1 MGNLVKDIEV
11 FDELLKAGVETKKYV
26 GYKSWGQ
33 VLNTLAKESGKRIVQ
48 LPNGQVVE
56 LLSGVGEASAEA
68 TTGLSTY
75 GMAAVNVA
83 ETDILAGD
91 AVITASGEV
100 ITLGETTT
108 GLVVSGTSDVAA
120 AGSLGT
126 TTACES
132 GFLLTPKA
140 VVVAG
145 VAAVCGF
152 AIGDAIAG
160 KIASELDGE
169 EFDWGSDTVLGRL
182 VNKTHDQILMRVE
195 LGGKTSFDADLIDRI
210 YNALVKKGF
219 FFEGDYPFNPET
231 IESGKTY
238 HFENLVSVKELA
250 KEQVKLIKK
259 AVDIDGFLKEQ
270 KEGDIPG
277 IELTDGYNDALFNKL
292 DELVNGFDETGLNG
306 IGSVTFNIRL
316 LVKYSNSDYAIPTV
330 YVSTNLRR
338 TDRTVGR
345 YEEEENTSS
354 FKDHPIKKIYFDGE
368 QTIKRN
374 ISCISTNEY
383 EYSAYG
389 YITGYHDGLY
399 TNNFYV
405 YKGGIHT
412 ETTNNDYITGSYYD
426 LYDAKPGQSDFYRY
440 LYASESWN
448 IGRFQKEHY
457 KKRKLPNAKTPD
469 VTKSL
474 AENYP
479 KWYNDTKEQSTPTEK
494 NKNKKKK
501 YRKIGWVLNNKTD
514 PENKNLNDQ
523 DKAQSGDND
532 NDNLRDKWPTQ
543 EDIIINII
551 QPPTDPSDPEP
562 EPEGENPEPFVPANP
577 VSESGFVSL
586 YTPSLS
592 ELKSF
597 SSWLWSTDFSN
608 SIKKLFQDP
617 MNAIIGLHMLYTE
630 PEIGERKNIIVGYVD
645 SNVNTRTVANQYKKI
660 DCGTIAVRE
669 YYGDSRDYDFTNIS
683 IYLPF
688 LGIQQ
693 LNAKDLMGGSI
704 NVTATV
710 DVLTGTILYNL
721 NVTKNGVKQTL
732 YTFSGNCA
740 VQLPISSGSYAS
752 ILANTIGLVAGGV
765 ATFATGGGAAPLL
778 IGAAAQ
784 AATGTHAKVSASN
797 TIGSN
802 AGAMGIKKPYLIL
815 NRQNSYNASY
825 YNDIQGYPSN
835 VNVKLANCSGF
846 TKIKECHLDGIP
858 ATDEEIEE
866 IYTLLKQ
873 GVIL

>member
-33 VLNTLAKESGKRIVQ
+33 VLNTLAEETGKRIVQ

-75 GMAAVNVA
+75 GMASLNVA

-91 AVITASGEV
+91 AVISATGEV

-120 AGSLGT
+120 AGALGT

-169 EFDWGSDTVLGRL
+169 EFDWGSDTVIGRL

-195 LGGKTSFDADLIDRI
+195 LGGKTSFDADLIDRV
-210 YNALVKKGF
+210 YNALVQKGF

-231 IESGKTY
+231 IETGKTY

-259 AVDIDGFLKEQ
+259 AVDVDSFLKQQ
-270 KEGDIPG
+270 KEGDFPG
-277 IELTDGYNDALFNKL
+277 LVRTEGFNEILFNKL

-306 IGSVTFNIRL
+306 VGSVCFNIRL
-316 LVKYSNSDYAIPTV
+316 GIATTSSSVMFPTV
-330 YVSTNLRR
+330 YIAANLRR

-345 YEEEENTSS
+345 YEEENNSE
-354 FKDHPIKKIYFDGE
+354 FPDHPTKRIYFDGE
-368 QTIKRN
+368 QTIKRHNRN
-374 ISCISTNEY
+374 ISSSGTEY
-383 EYSAYG
+383 FSYG
-389 YITGYHDGLY
+389 FITGYSNNLD
-399 TNNFYV
+399 TNIYI
-405 YKGGIHT
+405 YDEGIKT
-412 ETTNNDYITGSYYD
+412 ETSTNDYITGSYYNITAPFD
-426 LYDAKPGQSDFYRY
+426 IHEDGLWRY

-448 IGRFQKEHY
+448 IGRFQKEQY

-494 NKNKKKK
+494 DKNKKKK
-501 YRKIGWVLNNKTD
+501 YRKIGWVLNNKKD
-514 PENKNLNDQ
+514 PENEKLNDQ

-532 NDNLRDKWPTQ
+532 NDNLQDKWPTQ

-551 QPPTDPSDPEP
+551 QPPTDPSDPDP

-597 SSWLWSTDFSN
+597 SSWLWSTDFTT

-630 PEIGERKNIIVGYVD
+630 PVIGDRKNIIVGYVD

-778 IGAAAQ
+778 IASAAQ

>member
-1 MGNLVKDIEV
+1 MGNLIKDIEV

-33 VLNTLAKESGKRIVQ
+33 VLNTLAEETGKRLVQ
-48 LPNGQVVE
+48 LPNGQVCE
-56 LLSGVGEASAEA
+56 ILSGVGTSSAGA

-100 ITLGETTT
+100 ITLSETTT

-120 AGSLGT
+120 AGALGT

-132 GFLLTPKA
+132 GFMLTPKT
-140 VVVAG
+140 VLIAG
-145 VAAVCGF
+145 VAAICGF

-160 KIASELDGE
+160 KIAAELNGE
-169 EFDWGSDTVLGRL
+169 NFDWGSDTIVGNL
-182 VNKTHDQILMRVE
+182 VNKAQDQILMRVE
-195 LGGKTSFDADLIDRI
+195 RGGKTSFDADLIDRV
-210 YNALVKKGF
+210 YNALVQKGF
-219 FFEGDYPFNPET
+219 FFEGDYPFNPEVL
-231 IESGKTY
+231 ESGKTY
-238 HFENLVSVKELA
+238 HFTNFVSVKELA
-250 KEQVKLIKK
+250 REQVKLIKK

-270 KEGDIPG
+270 KKGDIPG
-277 IELTDGYNDALFNKL
+277 LVYTEGFNEAVFNKL
-292 DELVNGFDETGLNG
+292 DELVNNFDETGLNG
-306 IGSVTFNIRL
+306 IGSVNFNIRL
-316 LVKYSNSDYAIPTV
+316 AVTDSSSDYAIPTV
-330 YVSTNLRR
+330 YVAAYLRR

-345 YEEEENTSS
+345 YEEENNSS
-354 FKDHPIKKIYFDGE
+354 NPQHPIKRIYFDGN

-374 ISCISTNEY
+374 TSYISGNKNGYTN
-383 EYSAYG
+383 YG
-389 YITGYHDGLY
+389 YLAGYHYGLDM
-399 TNNFYV
+399 NNIWV
-405 YKGGIHT
+405 YKGKLSTDTATG
-412 ETTNNDYITGSYYD
+412 DYITGSYYNLDDARPGTAD
-426 LYDAKPGQSDFYRY
+426 LWRY

-448 IGRFQKEHY
+448 IGRFQKETY

-469 VTKSL
+469 VKKPLS
-474 AENYP
+474 ENYP
-479 KWYNDTKEQSTPTEK
+479 EWHKNTKEQSTPTEK

-501 YRKIGWVLNNKTD
+501 YRHIGVLINTNLD

-523 DKAQSGDND
+523 DKAQKGEND
-532 NDNLRDKWPTQ
+532 DGNLQDKWPSIQ
-543 EDIIINII
+543 DIIDNIVV
-551 QPPTDPSDPEP
+551 PPTDPSDPKP
-562 EPEGENPEPFVPANP
+562 KPEGENPKPFVPANP

-586 YTPSLS
+586 YSPSLS
-592 ELKSF
+592 ELKAF

-617 MNAIIGLHMLYTE
+617 MNAIIGLHMIYTE
-630 PEIGERKNIIVGYVD
+630 PVIGERKNIIVGYVD

-660 DCGTIAVRE
+660 DCGSIEVRE
-669 YYGDSRDYDFTNIS
+669 YYGDSRDYDFTKIS

-693 LNAKDLMGGSI
+693 LNAKDLIGGSI

-721 NVTKNGVKQTL
+721 NITKNGVTQTL

-765 ATFATGGGAAPLL
+765 ATFATGGAAAPVL

-784 AATGTHAKVSASN
+784 AVTGTRANVAASN

-815 NRQNSYNASY
+815 NRQNSYNAAA
-825 YNDIQGYPSN
+825 YNNIQGYPSN
-835 VNVKLANCSGF
+835 INVKLSNCSGF
-846 TKIKECHLDGIP
+846 TRVKECHLDGIP

>member
-1 MGNLVKDIEV
+1 MGNLIKDIEV

-33 VLNTLAKESGKRIVQ
+33 VLNTLAEETGKRLVQ
-48 LPNGQVVE
+48 LSNGQVVE
-56 LLSGVGEASAEA
+56 LLSGVGETSAGA

-169 EFDWGSDTVLGRL
+169 DFDWGSDTVLGRL

-195 LGGKTSFDADLIDRI
+195 LGGKTSFDADLIDRV
-210 YNALVKKGF
+210 YNALVQKGF

-238 HFENLVSVKELA
+238 HFKNLVSVKQLA
-250 KEQVKLIKK
+250 QEQVKLIKK

-270 KEGDIPG
+270 KAGDYPG
-277 IELTDGYNDALFNKL
+277 ICITEGYNEILFNKL

-316 LVKYSNSDYAIPTV
+316 GIEESSSDFDIPTV
-330 YVSTNLRR
+330 YISAYLRR

-345 YEEEENTSS
+345 YEEINNS
-354 FKDHPIKKIYFDGE
+354 DYPQHPIKRIYFDGE
-368 QTIKRN
+368 QTIKWSLSY
-374 ISCISTNEY
+374 ISGDENGY
-383 EYSAYG
+383 AYYG
-389 YITGYHDGLY
+389 YITGYNNGIDSNNIYAYKDIY
-399 TNNFYV
+399 TST
-405 YKGGIHT
+405 K
-412 ETTNNDYITGSYYD
+412 TNGYITGSHLD
-426 LYDAKPGQSDFYRY
+426 IDIPSLGTPTLWRY
-440 LYASESWN
+440 IYASESWN
-448 IGRFQKEHY
+448 IGRFQKEQY

-469 VTKSL
+469 VKKPLS
-474 AENYP
+474 ENYP
-479 KWYNDTKEQSTPTEK
+479 EWHKNTKEQSTPTEK

-501 YRKIGWVLNNKTD
+501 YRYIGGIINPNLD

-523 DKAQSGDND
+523 DKAQKGENDDN
-532 NDNLRDKWPTQ
+532 NLQDKWPSIQ
-543 EDIIINII
+543 DIIDNII
-551 QPPTDPSDPEP
+551 NPPTDPSDPKP
-562 EPEGENPEPFVPANP
+562 KPEGENPKPFVPANP

-592 ELKSF
+592 ELKAF

-617 MNAIIGLHMLYTE
+617 MDAIIGLHMIYTE
-630 PEIGERKNIIVGYVD
+630 PVIGERKNIVVGYVD

-660 DCGTIAVRE
+660 DCGSIAVRE
-669 YYGDSRDYDFTNIS
+669 YYGDSRDYDFTKIS

-693 LNAKDLMGGSI
+693 LNAKDLIGGSI

-721 NVTKNGVKQTL
+721 NITKNGVTQTL

-765 ATFATGGGAAPLL
+765 ATFATGGAAAPVL

-784 AATGTHAKVSASN
+784 AVTGTRANVAASN

-815 NRQNSYNASY
+815 NRQNSYNATA
-825 YNDIQGYPSN
+825 YNNIQGYPSN
-835 VNVKLANCSGF
+835 INIKLSNCSGF
-846 TKIKECHLDGIP
+846 TRVKECHLDGIP

>member
-1 MGNLVKDIEV
+1 MGTLIKDIEV

-33 VLNTLAKESGKRIVQ
+33 VLNTLAEETGKRLVQ
-48 LPNGQVVE
+48 LPNGQVCE
-56 LLSGVGEASAEA
+56 ILSGVGEASTGA

-75 GMAAVNVA
+75 GMAAVNVT
-83 ETDILAGD
+83 ETEILAGD
-91 AVITASGEV
+91 AVITTSGEV
-100 ITLGETTT
+100 ITLGKTTT

-120 AGSLGT
+120 AGALGT

-132 GFLLTPKA
+132 GFMLTPKTA
-140 VVVAG
+140 VIVG
-145 VAAVCGF
+145 VAAICGF

-160 KIASELDGE
+160 KIAAELNGE
-169 EFDWGSDTVLGRL
+169 NFDWGSDTIVGNL
-182 VNKTHDQILMRVE
+182 VNKAQDQILMRVE
-195 LGGKTSFDADLIDRI
+195 RGGKTSFDADLIDRV

-238 HFENLVSVKELA
+238 HFENLVSVKQLA
-250 KEQVKLIKK
+250 QEQVKLIKK
-259 AVDIDGFLKEQ
+259 AVDVDSFLAQQKKGDYPGLTRTDGF
-270 KEGDIPG
+270 
-277 IELTDGYNDALFNKL
+277 NDAIFNIL
-292 DELVNGFDETGLNG
+292 NDLVNGIDETGLNG
-306 IGSVTFNIRL
+306 VGSVTFNIRL
-316 LVKYSNSDYAIPTV
+316 GISTTSSGTMFPSV
-330 YVSTNLRR
+330 YIASHIRR

-345 YEEEENTSS
+345 YEEENNS
-354 FKDHPIKKIYFDGE
+354 DYPQHPIKRIYFDGT

-374 ISCISTNEY
+374 LRSISS
-383 EYSAYG
+383 SATDYYNFG
-389 YITGYHDGLY
+389 YITGYSDELEISTY
-399 TNNFYV
+399 IYD
-405 YKGGIHT
+405 GGIIT
-412 ETTNNDYITGSYYD
+412 ETEKDNYIIGSYYNISPPFD
-426 LYDAKPGQSDFYRY
+426 INEDGLWRY

-448 IGRFQKEHY
+448 IGKIQKEQY

-469 VTKSL
+469 VTKPLS
-474 AENYP
+474 ENYP
-479 KWYNDTKEQSTPTEK
+479 EWHKNTKEQSTPTEK

-501 YRKIGWVLNNKTD
+501 YRYVGGIINPNVD

-523 DKAQSGDND
+523 NKAQKGEND
-532 NDNLRDKWPTQ
+532 NNNLQDKWPSIQ
-543 EDIIINII
+543 DIIDNII
-551 QPPTDPSDPEP
+551 NPPTDPSDPKP
-562 EPEGENPEPFVPANP
+562 KPEGENPKPFVPANP

-586 YTPSLS
+586 YSPSLS
-592 ELKSF
+592 ELKAF

-617 MNAIIGLHMLYTE
+617 MNAIIGLHMIYTE
-630 PEIGERKNIIVGYVD
+630 PEIGARKNIVVGYVD

-660 DCGTIAVRE
+660 DCGSIAVRE
-669 YYGDSRDYDFTNIS
+669 YYGDSRDYDFTKIS

-693 LNAKDLMGGSI
+693 LNAKDLIGGSI

-721 NVTKNGVKQTL
+721 NITKNGVTQTL

-765 ATFATGGGAAPLL
+765 ATFATGGAAAPVL

-784 AATGTHAKVSASN
+784 AVTGTRANVAASN

-815 NRQNSYNASY
+815 NRQNSYNATA
-825 YNDIQGYPSN
+825 YNNIQGYPSN
-835 VNVKLANCSGF
+835 INVKLSNCSGF
-846 TKIKECHLDGIP
+846 TRVKECHLDGIP

-866 IYTLLKQ
+866 ICTLLKQ

>member
-1 MGNLVKDIEV
+1 MGNLIKDIEV

-33 VLNTLAKESGKRIVQ
+33 VLNTLAEETGKRLVQ
-48 LPNGQVVE
+48 LPNGQVCE
-56 LLSGVGEASAEA
+56 ILSGVGTSSAGA

-100 ITLGETTT
+100 VTLGETTT

-120 AGSLGT
+120 AGALGT

-132 GFLLTPKA
+132 GFMLTPKT
-140 VVVAG
+140 VLIAG
-145 VAAVCGF
+145 VAAICGF

-160 KIASELDGE
+160 KIAAELNGE
-169 EFDWGSDTVLGRL
+169 DFDWGSDTIVGNL
-182 VNKTHDQILMRVE
+182 VSKAQDQILMRVE
-195 LGGKTSFDADLIDRI
+195 LGGKTSFDADLIDRV
-210 YNALVKKGF
+210 YNALVQKGF

-238 HFENLVSVKELA
+238 HFKNLVSVKQLA
-250 KEQVKLIKK
+250 QEQVKLIKK

-270 KEGDIPG
+270 KAGDYPG
-277 IELTDGYNDALFNKL
+277 ICITEGYNEILFNKL

-316 LVKYSNSDYAIPTV
+316 GIEESSSDFDIPTV
-330 YVSTNLRR
+330 YISAYLRR

-345 YEEEENTSS
+345 YEEINNS
-354 FKDHPIKKIYFDGE
+354 DYPQHPIKRIYFDGE
-368 QTIKRN
+368 QTIKWSLSY
-374 ISCISTNEY
+374 ISGDENGY
-383 EYSAYG
+383 AYYG
-389 YITGYHDGLY
+389 YITGYNNGIDSNNIYAYKDIY
-399 TNNFYV
+399 TST
-405 YKGGIHT
+405 K
-412 ETTNNDYITGSYYD
+412 TNGYITGSHLD
-426 LYDAKPGQSDFYRY
+426 IDIPSLGTPTLWRY
-440 LYASESWN
+440 IYASESWN
-448 IGRFQKEHY
+448 IGRFQKEQY

-469 VTKSL
+469 VKKPLS
-474 AENYP
+474 ENYP
-479 KWYNDTKEQSTPTEK
+479 EWHKNTKEQSTPTEK

-501 YRKIGWVLNNKTD
+501 YRYIGGIINPNLD

-523 DKAQSGDND
+523 DKAQKGENDDN
-532 NDNLRDKWPTQ
+532 NLQDKWPSIQ
-543 EDIIINII
+543 DIIDNII
-551 QPPTDPSDPEP
+551 NPPTDPSDPKP
-562 EPEGENPEPFVPANP
+562 KPEGENPKPFVPANP

-592 ELKSF
+592 ELKAF

-617 MNAIIGLHMLYTE
+617 MDAIIGLHMIYTE
-630 PEIGERKNIIVGYVD
+630 PVIGERKNIVVGYVD

-660 DCGTIAVRE
+660 DCGSIAVRE
-669 YYGDSRDYDFTNIS
+669 YYGDSRDYDFTKIS

-693 LNAKDLMGGSI
+693 LNAKDLIGGSI

-721 NVTKNGVKQTL
+721 NITKNGVTQTL

-765 ATFATGGGAAPLL
+765 ATFATGGAAAPVL

-784 AATGTHAKVSASN
+784 AVTGTRANVAASN

-815 NRQNSYNASY
+815 NRQNSYNATA
-825 YNDIQGYPSN
+825 YNNIQGYPSN
-835 VNVKLANCSGF
+835 INIKLSNCSGF
-846 TKIKECHLDGIP
+846 TRVKECHLDGIP

>member
-33 VLNTLAKESGKRIVQ
+33 VLNTLAKESGKRLVQ

-169 EFDWGSDTVLGRL
+169 DFDWGSDTVLGRL

-195 LGGKTSFDADLIDRI
+195 LGGKTSFDADLIDRV
-210 YNALVKKGF
+210 YNALVQKGF
-219 FFEGDYPFNPET
+219 FFEGDYPFTPEAL
-231 IESGKTY
+231 ESGKTY
-238 HFENLVSVKELA
+238 HFTNLVSVKELA

-259 AVDIDGFLKEQ
+259 AVDIDSFLRQQ
-270 KEGDIPG
+270 KAGDYPD
-277 IELTDGYNDALFNKL
+277 LARTDGFNDVLFNKL
-292 DELVNGFDETGLNG
+292 DELVNNFDETGLNG
-306 IGSVTFNIRL
+306 VGSVCFNIRL
-316 LVKYSNSDYAIPTV
+316 GIGTTFGTHARV
-330 YVSTNLRR
+330 YLSCHLRR

-345 YEEEENTSS
+345 YIEETDTNYP
-354 FKDHPIKKIYFDGE
+354 DHPNKFMFFDGE
-368 QTIKRN
+368 QTLKRN
-374 ISCISTNEY
+374 KRWIAGGRNENTY
-383 EYSAYG
+383 AYM
-389 YITGYHDGLY
+389 TGYSDE
-399 TNNFYV
+399 V
-405 YKGGIHT
+405 YASNVVINDTGILT
-412 ETTNNDYITGSYYD
+412 ETQKNNYI
-426 LYDAKPGQSDFYRY
+426 PGMYQNISNQEDDKGLWRY

-448 IGRFQKEHY
+448 IGRFQKEQY

-514 PENKNLNDQ
+514 PENKKLNDQ

-532 NDNLRDKWPTQ
+532 DDNLRDKWPTQ

-551 QPPTDPSDPEP
+551 QPPTDPSDPDP

-592 ELKSF
+592 ELKAF

-752 ILANTIGLVAGGV
+752 ILANTIGLVAGGI

-858 ATDEEIEE
+858 ATEEEIEE

>member
-1 MGNLVKDIEV
+1 MGTLIKDIEV

-33 VLNTLAKESGKRIVQ
+33 VLNTLAKETGKRLVQ
-48 LPNGQVVE
+48 LPNGQVCE
-56 LLSGVGEASAEA
+56 ILSGVGEASTGA

-83 ETDILAGD
+83 ETEILAGD
-91 AVITASGEV
+91 AVITSSGEV

-108 GLVVSGTSDVAA
+108 GLVVSGTSDVAT
-120 AGSLGT
+120 AGALGT

-132 GFLLTPKA
+132 GFMLTPKTA
-140 VVVAG
+140 LIAG
-145 VAAVCGF
+145 VAGICGF

-160 KIASELDGE
+160 KIAAELNGE
-169 EFDWGSDTVLGRL
+169 DFDWGSDTIVGNL
-182 VNKTHDQILMRVE
+182 VNKAQDQILMRIE
-195 LGGKTSFDADLIDRI
+195 PGGKTSFDADLIDRI
-210 YNALVKKGF
+210 YNELVKKDF
-219 FFEGDYPFNPET
+219 FHEGKEYNFNPET
-231 IESGKTY
+231 LENEKTY
-238 HFENLVSVKELA
+238 TFNNLVSVKSLA
-250 KEQVKLIKK
+250 KQQVNLIKGT
-259 AVDIDGFLKEQ
+259 VNIDALVGK
-270 KEGDIPG
+270 
-277 IELTDGYNDALFNKL
+277 TGYNDKLFSLL
-292 DELVNGFDETGLNG
+292 DTFISSLKDPEILS
-306 IGSVTFNIRL
+306 IGSVCFNIVL
-316 LVKYSNSDYAIPTV
+316 DVVQSEEITFGNV
-330 YVSTNLRR
+330 YVSAFFR
-338 TDRTVGR
+338 TFDYDSSVNKGK
-345 YEEEENTSS
+345 YQELEN
-354 FKDHPIKKIYFDGE
+354 KDHPEHPYKRINFGNHYYNMK
-368 QTIKRN
+368 QT
-374 ISCISTNEY
+374 
-383 EYSAYG
+383 
-389 YITGYHDGLY
+389 YITSRNMASMGSFNDYGD
-399 TNNFYV
+399 NFYV
-405 YKGGIHT
+405 YTNTEKVNNLYGNYYNIDISPSIHS
-412 ETTNNDYITGSYYD
+412 IFF
-426 LYDAKPGQSDFYRY
+426 KQ
-440 LYASESWN
+440 LYASESFN
-448 IGRFQKEHY
+448 IGTFTEKENPY

-469 VTKSL
+469 TTKSL

-479 KWYNDTKEQSTPTEK
+479 EWYNNTKEQSTPTEK

-501 YRKIGWVLNNKTD
+501 YRYIGGIINPNLD

-523 DKAQSGDND
+523 DKAQKGEND
-532 NDNLRDKWPTQ
+532 DKNLQDKWPSIK
-543 EDIIINII
+543 EIIDNIIN
-551 QPPTDPSDPEP
+551 PPTDPSDPKP
-562 EPEGENPEPFVPANP
+562 KPEGENPKPFVPANP
-577 VSESGFVSL
+577 VSASGFVSL

-592 ELKSF
+592 ELKAF

-617 MNAIIGLHMLYTE
+617 MDAIIGLHMIYTE
-630 PEIGERKNIIVGYVD
+630 PEIGERKNIVVGYVD

-660 DCGTIAVRE
+660 DCGNIAVRE
-669 YYGDSRDYDFTNIS
+669 YYGDSRDYDFTKIS

-693 LNAKDLMGGSI
+693 LNAKDLIGGSI

-721 NVTKNGVKQTL
+721 NITKNGVTQTL

-765 ATFATGGGAAPLL
+765 ATFATGGAAAPVL

-784 AATGTHAKVSASN
+784 AVTGTRANVTASN

-815 NRQNSYNASY
+815 NRQNSYNAAA
-825 YNDIQGYPSN
+825 YNNIQGYPSN
-835 VNVKLANCSGF
+835 INVKLSNCSGF
-846 TKIKECHLDGIP
+846 TRVKECHLDGIP

>member
-33 VLNTLAKESGKRIVQ
+33 VLNTLAKESGKRLVQ

-120 AGSLGT
+120 AGALGT

-210 YNALVKKGF
+210 YNALVQKGF
-219 FFEGDYPFNPET
+219 FFEGDYPFTPDAL
-231 IESGKTY
+231 ESGKTY
-238 HFENLVSVKELA
+238 HFTNLVSVKELA

-259 AVDIDGFLKEQ
+259 AVDVDSFLRQQKAGDYPDLARTDGFNEV
-270 KEGDIPG
+270 
-277 IELTDGYNDALFNKL
+277 LFNKL

-306 IGSVTFNIRL
+306 VGSVCFNIRL
-316 LVKYSNSDYAIPTV
+316 GIGTTFGTYATV
-330 YVSTNLRR
+330 YLSCHLRR

-345 YEEEENTSS
+345 YSEEPNTNHP
-354 FKDHPIKKIYFDGE
+354 DHPNKFMIFDGE

-374 ISCISTNEY
+374 KRWIAGSENETTY
-383 EYSAYG
+383 AYM
-389 YITGYHDGLY
+389 TGYSDEIY
-399 TNNFYV
+399 ANNV
-405 YKGGIHT
+405 VISDTGILT
-412 ETTNNDYITGSYYD
+412 ETDKNNYIHGMYQNISNQED
-426 LYDAKPGQSDFYRY
+426 DKGLWRY

-448 IGRFQKEHY
+448 IGRFQKEQY

-551 QPPTDPSDPEP
+551 QPPTDPSDPDP

-592 ELKSF
+592 ELKAF

-704 NVTATV
+704 NVIATV

-778 IGAAAQ
+778 IGTAAQ

>member
-33 VLNTLAKESGKRIVQ
+33 VLNTLAKESGKRLVQ

-56 LLSGVGEASAEA
+56 LLSGVGETSAGA

-169 EFDWGSDTVLGRL
+169 NFDWGSDTVLGRL

-195 LGGKTSFDADLIDRI
+195 LGGKTSFDADLIDRV
-210 YNALVKKGF
+210 YNALVQKGF
-219 FFEGDYPFNPET
+219 FFEGDYPFTPDAL
-231 IESGKTY
+231 ESGKTY
-238 HFENLVSVKELA
+238 HFTNLVSVKELA

-259 AVDIDGFLKEQ
+259 AVDIDSFLRQQ
-270 KEGDIPG
+270 KAGDYPD
-277 IELTDGYNDALFNKL
+277 LARTDGFNEVLFNKL

-306 IGSVTFNIRL
+306 VGSVCFNIRL
-316 LVKYSNSDYAIPTV
+316 GITTTFGTYAKV
-330 YVSTNLRR
+330 YLSCHLRR

-345 YEEEENTSS
+345 YSEKANIDNP
-354 FKDHPIKKIYFDGE
+354 DHPKKFMFFDGE
-368 QTIKRN
+368 QTIKSN
-374 ISCISTNEY
+374 IRWIAGGKNETTY
-383 EYSAYG
+383 AYM
-389 YITGYHDGLY
+389 TGYFNELDA
-399 TNNFYV
+399 NNV
-405 YKGGIHT
+405 IINDTGILT
-412 ETTNNDYITGSYYD
+412 ETEKNNYISGMYQD
-426 LYDAKPGQSDFYRY
+426 IPNQLDDKGLWRY

-448 IGRFQKEHY
+448 IGRFQKEQY

-514 PENKNLNDQ
+514 PENKKLNDQ

-551 QPPTDPSDPEP
+551 QPPTDPSDPDP

-704 NVTATV
+704 NVIATV

-778 IGAAAQ
+778 IGTAAQ

>member
-1 MGNLVKDIEV
+1 MGNLIKDIEV

-33 VLNTLAKESGKRIVQ
+33 VLNTLAEETGKRLVQ
-48 LPNGQVVE
+48 LPNGQVCE
-56 LLSGVGEASAEA
+56 ILSGVGETSAGA

-91 AVITASGEV
+91 AVISASGEV

-120 AGSLGT
+120 AGALGT

-132 GFLLTPKA
+132 GFMLTPKTA
-140 VVVAG
+140 VIVG
-145 VAAVCGF
+145 VAAICGF

-160 KIASELDGE
+160 KIAAELNGE
-169 EFDWGSDTVLGRL
+169 NFDWGSDTIVGNL
-182 VNKTHDQILMRVE
+182 VNKAQDQILMRVE
-195 LGGKTSFDADLIDRI
+195 RGGKTSFDADLIDRV
-210 YNALVKKGF
+210 YNALVQKGF

-238 HFENLVSVKELA
+238 HFKNLVSVKQLA
-250 KEQVKLIKK
+250 QEQVKLIKK
-259 AVDIDGFLKEQ
+259 AVDVDSFLAQQ
-270 KEGDIPG
+270 KKGDYPG
-277 IELTDGYNDALFNKL
+277 IAITEGYNDILFNKL
-292 DELVNGFDETGLNG
+292 DELVNRFDETGLNG

-316 LVKYSNSDYAIPTV
+316 GIQEVSSDYDIPTV
-330 YVSTNLRR
+330 YVAAYLRR

-345 YEEEENTSS
+345 YEEINNS
-354 FKDHPIKKIYFDGE
+354 DYPQHPIKRIYFDGE
-368 QTIKRN
+368 QTIKWN
-374 ISCISTNEY
+374 LSYISGDEKGI
-383 EYSAYG
+383 AFYG
-389 YITGYHDGLY
+389 YITGYNYGIDSNNIYPYKEIY
-399 TNNFYV
+399 TSTQTDDF
-405 YKGGIHT
+405 
-412 ETTNNDYITGSYYD
+412 ITGSHYD
-426 LYDAKPGQSDFYRY
+426 IDIPSLGIPTLWRY

-448 IGRFQKEHY
+448 IGRFQKEQY

-469 VTKSL
+469 ITKPLS
-474 AENYP
+474 ENYP
-479 KWYNDTKEQSTPTEK
+479 EWHKNTKEQSTPTEK

-501 YRKIGWVLNNKTD
+501 YRYIGGVINPNLD

-523 DKAQSGDND
+523 DKAQKGEND
-532 NDNLRDKWPTQ
+532 DKNLQDKWPTQ
-543 EDIIINII
+543 KDIIINII
-551 QPPTDPSDPEP
+551 QPPTDPSDPKP
-562 EPEGENPEPFVPANP
+562 KPEGENPKPFVPANP

-586 YTPSLS
+586 YSPSLS

-617 MNAIIGLHMLYTE
+617 MDAIIGLHMIYTE
-630 PEIGERKNIIVGYVD
+630 PVIGERKNIIVGYVD

-660 DCGTIAVRE
+660 DCGSIAVRE
-669 YYGDSRDYDFTNIS
+669 YYGDSRDYDFTKIS

-693 LNAKDLMGGSI
+693 LNAKDLIGGSI

-721 NVTKNGVKQTL
+721 NITKNGVTQTL

-765 ATFATGGGAAPLL
+765 ATFATGGAAAPVL

-784 AATGTHAKVSASN
+784 AVTGTRANVAASN

-815 NRQNSYNASY
+815 NRQNSYNATY
-825 YNDIQGYPSN
+825 YNNIQGYPSN
-835 VNVKLANCSGF
+835 INVKLSNCSGF
-846 TKIKECHLDGIP
+846 TRVKECHLDGIP
-858 ATDEEIEE
+858 ATDEELEE

>member
-33 VLNTLAKESGKRIVQ
+33 VLNTLAEETGKRIVQ

-75 GMAAVNVA
+75 GMAALNVA

-91 AVITASGEV
+91 AVISATGEV

-120 AGSLGT
+120 AGALGT

-145 VAAVCGF
+145 VAAICGF

-169 EFDWGSDTVLGRL
+169 EFDWGSDTVIGRL
-182 VNKTHDQILMRVE
+182 VNKAHDQILMRVE
-195 LGGKTSFDADLIDRI
+195 LGGKTSFDADLIDRV
-210 YNALVKKGF
+210 YNALVQKGF
-219 FFEGDYPFNPET
+219 FFEGDYPFTPDAL
-231 IESGKTY
+231 ESGKTY
-238 HFENLVSVKELA
+238 HFTNLVSVKELA

-259 AVDIDGFLKEQ
+259 AVDVDSFLRQQKAGDYPDLSRTDGFNEV
-270 KEGDIPG
+270 
-277 IELTDGYNDALFNKL
+277 LFNKL

-306 IGSVTFNIRL
+306 VGSVCFNIRL
-316 LVKYSNSDYAIPTV
+316 GITTTFGTYAKV
-330 YVSTNLRR
+330 YLSCHLRR

-345 YEEEENTSS
+345 YSEETNDDYP
-354 FKDHPIKKIYFDGE
+354 DHPNKFIYFDGE

-374 ISCISTNEY
+374 KRWIAGGENETTY
-383 EYSAYG
+383 AYM
-389 YITGYHDGLY
+389 TGYSDEIY
-399 TNNFYV
+399 ANNV
-405 YKGGIHT
+405 VISDTGVLT
-412 ETTNNDYITGSYYD
+412 ETEKNNYI
-426 LYDAKPGQSDFYRY
+426 PGMYQNISNQVDDKGLWRY

-448 IGRFQKEHY
+448 IGRFQKEQY

-494 NKNKKKK
+494 DKNKKKK
-501 YRKIGWVLNNKTD
+501 YRKIGWVLNNKKD
-514 PENKNLNDQ
+514 PENEKLNDQ

-532 NDNLRDKWPTQ
+532 NDNLQDKWPTQ

-551 QPPTDPSDPEP
+551 QPPTDPSDPDP

-586 YTPSLS
+586 YSPSLS

-597 SSWLWSTDFSN
+597 SSWLWSTDFTT

-630 PEIGERKNIIVGYVD
+630 PVIGDRKNIIVGYVD

-778 IGAAAQ
+778 IGSAAQ

>member
-33 VLNTLAKESGKRIVQ
+33 VLNTLAKESGKRLVQ

-56 LLSGVGEASAEA
+56 LLSGVGETSAGA

-152 AIGDAIAG
+152 GIGDAIAG

-195 LGGKTSFDADLIDRI
+195 LGGKTSFDADLIDRV
-210 YNALVKKGF
+210 YNALVQKGF
-219 FFEGDYPFNPET
+219 FFEGDYPFTPEAL
-231 IESGKTY
+231 ESGKTY
-238 HFENLVSVKELA
+238 HFTNLVSVKELA

-259 AVDIDGFLKEQ
+259 AVDVDSFLRQQKAGDYPDLARTDGFNEV
-270 KEGDIPG
+270 
-277 IELTDGYNDALFNKL
+277 LFNKL

-306 IGSVTFNIRL
+306 VGSVCFNIRL
-316 LVKYSNSDYAIPTV
+316 GITTTFGTYGHV
-330 YVSTNLRR
+330 YLSCHLRR

-345 YEEEENTSS
+345 YSEETNTQHP
-354 FKDHPIKKIYFDGE
+354 DHPKKFMFFDGE

-374 ISCISTNEY
+374 KRWISGGENETTY
-383 EYSAYG
+383 A
-389 YITGYHDGLY
+389 YITGYSDEIY
-399 TNNFYV
+399 SSNVVINDT
-405 YKGGIHT
+405 GIVT
-412 ETTNNDYITGSYYD
+412 ETEKNNYI
-426 LYDAKPGQSDFYRY
+426 PGMYQDISNQVEDKGLWRY

-448 IGRFQKEHY
+448 IGRFQKEQY

-469 VTKSL
+469 VKKSL

-551 QPPTDPSDPEP
+551 QPPTDPSDPDP

-592 ELKSF
+592 ELKAF

-704 NVTATV
+704 NVIATV

>member
-1 MGNLVKDIEV
+1 MGNLIKDIEV

-33 VLNTLAKESGKRIVQ
+33 VLNTLAEETGKRLVQ
-48 LPNGQVVE
+48 LPNGQVCE
-56 LLSGVGEASAEA
+56 ILSGVGTSSAGA

-100 ITLGETTT
+100 VTLGETTT

-120 AGSLGT
+120 AGALGT

-132 GFLLTPKA
+132 GFMLTPKT
-140 VVVAG
+140 VVIAG
-145 VAAVCGF
+145 VAAICGF

-160 KIASELDGE
+160 KIAAELNGE
-169 EFDWGSDTVLGRL
+169 NFDWGSDTIVGNL
-182 VNKTHDQILMRVE
+182 VNKAQDQILMRVE

-210 YNALVKKGF
+210 YNKLVQKGF

-238 HFENLVSVKELA
+238 HFENFVSVKELA

-259 AVDIDGFLKEQ
+259 AVDVDGFLKEQ
-270 KEGDIPG
+270 KAGDYPG
-277 IELTDGYNDALFNKL
+277 ISITEGYNDILFNKL

-316 LVKYSNSDYAIPTV
+316 GIMEASSDYDIPTV
-330 YVSTNLRR
+330 YVSAYLRR

-345 YEEEENTSS
+345 YEEIPNS
-354 FKDHPIKKIYFDGE
+354 DYPQHPIKRIYFDGE
-368 QTIKRN
+368 QTIKWSLSY
-374 ISCISTNEY
+374 ISGDENGI
-383 EYSAYG
+383 ALYG
-389 YITGYHDGLY
+389 YITGYHNGIDSNNIY
-399 TNNFYV
+399 NDTNIYSSTKKNS
-405 YKGGIHT
+405 
-412 ETTNNDYITGSYYD
+412 YITGSHYD
-426 LYDAKPGQSDFYRY
+426 IDRPSLDTPTLWRY

-448 IGRFQKEHY
+448 IGSFQKEIY

-469 VTKSL
+469 VKKPLS
-474 AENYP
+474 ENYP
-479 KWYNDTKEQSTPTEK
+479 EWHKNTKEQSTPTEK

-501 YRKIGWVLNNKTD
+501 YRYVGGIINPNLD

-523 DKAQSGDND
+523 DKAQKGEND
-532 NDNLRDKWPTQ
+532 DKNLQDKWPTQ
-543 EDIIINII
+543 KDIIINII
-551 QPPTDPSDPEP
+551 QPPTDPSDPKP
-562 EPEGENPEPFVPANP
+562 KPEGENPKPFVPANP

-586 YTPSLS
+586 YSPSLS
-592 ELKSF
+592 ELRTF

-617 MNAIIGLHMLYTE
+617 MDAIIGLHMIYTE
-630 PEIGERKNIIVGYVD
+630 PIIGERKNIVVGYVD

-660 DCGTIAVRE
+660 DCGSIAVRE
-669 YYGDSRDYDFTNIS
+669 YYGDSRDYDFTKIS

-693 LNAKDLMGGSI
+693 LNAKDLIGGSI

-721 NVTKNGVKQTL
+721 NITKNGVTQTL

-765 ATFATGGGAAPLL
+765 ATFATGGAAAPVL

-784 AATGTHAKVSASN
+784 AVTGTRANVAASN

-815 NRQNSYNASY
+815 NRQNSYNATA
-825 YNDIQGYPSN
+825 YNNIQGYPSN
-835 VNVKLANCSGF
+835 INVKLSNCSGF
-846 TKIKECHLDGIP
+846 TRVKECHLDGIP

>member
-33 VLNTLAKESGKRIVQ
+33 VLNTLAKESGKRLVQ

-56 LLSGVGEASAEA
+56 LLSGIGETSAGA

-83 ETDILAGD
+83 ETEILAGD

-120 AGSLGT
+120 AGALGT

-169 EFDWGSDTVLGRL
+169 EFDWGSDTVIGRL

-195 LGGKTSFDADLIDRI
+195 LGGKTSFDADLIDRV
-210 YNALVKKGF
+210 YNALVQKGF
-219 FFEGDYPFNPET
+219 FFEGDYPFTPEAL
-231 IESGKTY
+231 ESGKTY
-238 HFENLVSVKELA
+238 HFTNLVSVKELA
-250 KEQVKLIKK
+250 QEQVKLIKK
-259 AVDIDGFLKEQ
+259 AVDIDSFLRQQ
-270 KEGDIPG
+270 KAGDYPD
-277 IELTDGYNDALFNKL
+277 LARTDGFNEVLFNKL
-292 DELVNGFDETGLNG
+292 DELVNEYDETGLNG
-306 IGSVTFNIRL
+306 VGSVCFNIRL
-316 LVKYSNSDYAIPTV
+316 GIGTTFGTYATV
-330 YVSTNLRR
+330 YLSCHLRR

-345 YEEEENTSS
+345 YSEVINTDYP
-354 FKDHPIKKIYFDGE
+354 DHPNKFIIFDGE

-374 ISCISTNEY
+374 KRWIAGGRNDTTY
-383 EYSAYG
+383 AYM
-389 YITGYHDGLY
+389 TGYSDEIYASNVVINDTGIETITEKNNHISGMYQNISNQEDDRGLW
-399 TNNFYV
+399 
-405 YKGGIHT
+405 
-412 ETTNNDYITGSYYD
+412 
-426 LYDAKPGQSDFYRY
+426 RY

-448 IGRFQKEHY
+448 IGRFQKEQY

-551 QPPTDPSDPEP
+551 QPPTDPSDPDP

-704 NVTATV
+704 NVMATV

-765 ATFATGGGAAPLL
+765 ATFATGGTATPFL

>member
-33 VLNTLAKESGKRIVQ
+33 VLNTLAEETGKRIVQ

-75 GMAAVNVA
+75 GMAALNVA

-91 AVITASGEV
+91 AVISATGEV

-120 AGSLGT
+120 AGALGT

-145 VAAVCGF
+145 VAAICGF

-169 EFDWGSDTVLGRL
+169 EFDWGSDTVIGRL
-182 VNKTHDQILMRVE
+182 VNKAHDQILMRVE
-195 LGGKTSFDADLIDRI
+195 LGGKTSFDADLIDRV
-210 YNALVKKGF
+210 YNALVQKGF
-219 FFEGDYPFNPET
+219 FFEGDYPFTPDAL
-231 IESGKTY
+231 ESGKTY
-238 HFENLVSVKELA
+238 HFTNLVSVKELA

-259 AVDIDGFLKEQ
+259 AVDVDSFLRQQKAGDYPDLSRTDGFNEV
-270 KEGDIPG
+270 
-277 IELTDGYNDALFNKL
+277 LFNKL

-306 IGSVTFNIRL
+306 VGSVCFNIRL
-316 LVKYSNSDYAIPTV
+316 GITTTFGTYAKV
-330 YVSTNLRR
+330 YLSCHLRR

-345 YEEEENTSS
+345 YSEETNDDYP
-354 FKDHPIKKIYFDGE
+354 DHPNKFIYFDGE

-374 ISCISTNEY
+374 KRWIAGGENETTY
-383 EYSAYG
+383 AYM
-389 YITGYHDGLY
+389 TGYSDEIY
-399 TNNFYV
+399 ANNV
-405 YKGGIHT
+405 VISDTGVLT
-412 ETTNNDYITGSYYD
+412 ETEKNNYI
-426 LYDAKPGQSDFYRY
+426 PGMYQNISNQVDDKGLWRY

-448 IGRFQKEHY
+448 IGRFQKEQY

-494 NKNKKKK
+494 DKNKKKK
-501 YRKIGWVLNNKTD
+501 YRKIGWVLNNKKD
-514 PENKNLNDQ
+514 PENEKLNDQ

-532 NDNLRDKWPTQ
+532 NDNLQDKWPTQ

-551 QPPTDPSDPEP
+551 QPPTDPSDPDP

-586 YTPSLS
+586 YSPSLS

-597 SSWLWSTDFSN
+597 SSWLWSTDFTT

-630 PEIGERKNIIVGYVD
+630 PVIGDRKNIIVGYVD

-778 IGAAAQ
+778 IGSAAAQ

>member
-33 VLNTLAKESGKRIVQ
+33 VLNTLAKESGKRLVQ

-56 LLSGVGEASAEA
+56 LLSGVGEASAGA

-120 AGSLGT
+120 AGALGT

-210 YNALVKKGF
+210 YNKLVQKGF
-219 FFEGDYPFNPET
+219 FFEGDYPFTPEAL
-231 IESGKTY
+231 ESGKTY
-238 HFENLVSVKELA
+238 HFTNLVSVKQLA
-250 KEQVKLIKK
+250 QEQVKLIKK
-259 AVDIDGFLKEQ
+259 AVDVDSFLRQQKAGDFPDLARTDGFNEV
-270 KEGDIPG
+270 
-277 IELTDGYNDALFNKL
+277 LFNKL
-292 DELVNGFDETGLNG
+292 DEFVNGFDETGLNG
-306 IGSVTFNIRL
+306 VGSVTFNIRL
-316 LVKYSNSDYAIPTV
+316 YITTTFGTHAKVCFSCY
-330 YVSTNLRR
+330 LRR

-345 YEEEENTSS
+345 YSEENNIH
-354 FKDHPIKKIYFDGE
+354 FPDHPNKFIIFDGE

-374 ISCISTNEY
+374 NRWISGGKNESTY
-383 EYSAYG
+383 AYM
-389 YITGYHDGLY
+389 TGYSDEIDVNNIVINDNIY
-399 TNNFYV
+399 TT
-405 YKGGIHT
+405 T
-412 ETTNNDYITGSYYD
+412 EENSYITGSFQNID
-426 LYDAKPGQSDFYRY
+426 PPEDDKGLNRY

-448 IGRFQKEHY
+448 IGRFQKEQY

-551 QPPTDPSDPEP
+551 QPPTDPSDPDP

>member
-1 MGNLVKDIEV
+1 MGNLIKDIEV

-33 VLNTLAKESGKRIVQ
+33 VLNTLAEETGKRIVQ
-48 LPNGQVVE
+48 LPNGQVCE
-56 LLSGVGEASAEA
+56 ILSGVGESSAGA

-75 GMAAVNVA
+75 GMAALNVT
-83 ETDILAGD
+83 ETEILAGD
-91 AVITASGEV
+91 AVINSSGEV

-108 GLVVSGTSDVAA
+108 GLVVSGTSDVAT
-120 AGSLGT
+120 AGALGT

-132 GFLLTPKA
+132 GFMLTPKTA
-140 VVVAG
+140 LIAG
-145 VAAVCGF
+145 VAGICGF
-152 AIGDAIAG
+152 AIGDGIAG
-160 KIASELDGE
+160 KIAAELNGE
-169 EFDWGSDTVLGRL
+169 DFDWGSDTIVGNL
-182 VNKTHDQILMRVE
+182 VNKAQDQILMRIE
-195 LGGKTSFDADLIDRI
+195 PGGKTSFDADLTERV
-210 YNALVKKGF
+210 YNELVKKGF
-219 FFEGDYPFNPET
+219 FNEGGEIFNPET
-231 IESGKTY
+231 LENGKTY
-238 HFENLVSVKELA
+238 TFNNLVSVKKLAQQQVNNIKESVDVDNELS
-250 KEQVKLIKK
+250 VLK
-259 AVDIDGFLKEQ
+259 ATQFPK
-270 KEGDIPG
+270 IPR
-277 IELTDGYNDALFNKL
+277 TNGYNDIIFNAL
-292 DELVNGFDETGLNG
+292 DEFINNSFDETEFKG
-306 IGSVTFNIRL
+306 IGSVYFTIEFSFDDDG
-316 LVKYSNSDYAIPTV
+316 SNGVVVWLNTRIE
-330 YVSTNLRR
+330 
-338 TDRTVGR
+338 RTVDKTDGR
-345 YEEEENTSS
+345 YVEENSNNIIYKMLSLDGSEKNFNTIYTSILNGRIVFNPNTNQLVSSIDVYTPSIETINFNDYRLSSTHTSGQSISYDYFYQVYMSGNFNAGTFSQEEE
-354 FKDHPIKKIYFDGE
+354 K
-368 QTIKRN
+368 
-374 ISCISTNEY
+374 
-383 EYSAYG
+383 
-389 YITGYHDGLY
+389 
-399 TNNFYV
+399 
-405 YKGGIHT
+405 
-412 ETTNNDYITGSYYD
+412 
-426 LYDAKPGQSDFYRY
+426 
-440 LYASESWN
+440 
-448 IGRFQKEHY
+448 Y

-469 VTKSL
+469 VTKPLS
-474 AENYP
+474 ENYP
-479 KWYNDTKEQSTPTEK
+479 EWYNNTKEQSTPTEK

-501 YRKIGWVLNNKTD
+501 YRYIGGIINPNLD

-523 DKAQSGDND
+523 DKAQKGEND
-532 NDNLRDKWPTQ
+532 DENLQDKWPSIK
-543 EDIIINII
+543 EIIDNIIN
-551 QPPTDPSDPEP
+551 PPTDPSDPKP
-562 EPEGENPEPFVPANP
+562 KPEGENPKPFVPANP

-617 MNAIIGLHMLYTE
+617 MNAIIGLHMIYTE

-660 DCGTIAVRE
+660 DCGSIAVRE
-669 YYGDSRDYDFTNIS
+669 YYGDSRDYDFTKIS

-693 LNAKDLMGGSI
+693 LNAKDLIGGSI

-721 NVTKNGVKQTL
+721 NITKNGVTQTL

-765 ATFATGGGAAPLL
+765 ATFATGGAAAPVL

-784 AATGTHAKVSASN
+784 AVTGTRANVTASN

-815 NRQNSYNASY
+815 NRQNSYNATA
-825 YNDIQGYPSN
+825 YNNIQGYPSN
-835 VNVKLANCSGF
+835 INVKLSNCSGF
-846 TKIKECHLDGIP
+846 TRVKECHLDGIP

>member
-33 VLNTLAKESGKRIVQ
+33 VLNTLAKESGKRLVQ

-56 LLSGVGEASAEA
+56 LLSGVGETSAGA

-120 AGSLGT
+120 AGALGT

-169 EFDWGSDTVLGRL
+169 DFDWGSDTVIGRL
-182 VNKTHDQILMRVE
+182 VNKAHDQILMRVE
-195 LGGKTSFDADLIDRI
+195 LGGKTSFDADLIDRV
-210 YNALVKKGF
+210 YNALVQKGF
-219 FFEGDYPFNPET
+219 FFEGDYPFTPDAL
-231 IESGKTY
+231 ESGKTY
-238 HFENLVSVKELA
+238 HFTNLVSVKELA

-270 KEGDIPG
+270 KAGDYPD
-277 IELTDGYNDALFNKL
+277 LSRTDGFNEVLFNKL

-306 IGSVTFNIRL
+306 VGSVCFNIRL
-316 LVKYSNSDYAIPTV
+316 GIDTTFGTHATV
-330 YVSTNLRR
+330 YLSCHLRR

-345 YEEEENTSS
+345 YSEVTNTNYP
-354 FKDHPIKKIYFDGE
+354 DHPNKFMIFDGE

-374 ISCISTNEY
+374 KRWIAGGENETTY
-383 EYSAYG
+383 A
-389 YITGYHDGLY
+389 YITGYSTEIDA
-399 TNNFYV
+399 NNV
-405 YKGGIHT
+405 VISDTGILT
-412 ETTNNDYITGSYYD
+412 ETEKNNYI
-426 LYDAKPGQSDFYRY
+426 PGMYQNIDNQEDKGLWRY

-448 IGRFQKEHY
+448 IGRFQKEQY

-551 QPPTDPSDPEP
+551 QPPTDPSDPDP

-592 ELKSF
+592 ELKAF

-765 ATFATGGGAAPLL
+765 ATFATGGSATPLL

>member
-33 VLNTLAKESGKRIVQ
+33 VLNTLAKESGKRLVQ

-56 LLSGVGEASAEA
+56 LLSGVGETSAGA

-120 AGSLGT
+120 AGALGT

-169 EFDWGSDTVLGRL
+169 DFDWGSDTVLGRL
-182 VNKTHDQILMRVE
+182 VNKAHDQILMRVE
-195 LGGKTSFDADLIDRI
+195 LGGKTSFDADLIDRV
-210 YNALVKKGF
+210 YNALVQKGF
-219 FFEGDYPFNPET
+219 FFEGDYPFTPDAL
-231 IESGKTY
+231 ESGKTY
-238 HFENLVSVKELA
+238 HFTNLVSVKELA

-259 AVDIDGFLKEQ
+259 AVDVDSFLRQQKAGDYPDLSRTDGFNE
-270 KEGDIPG
+270 
-277 IELTDGYNDALFNKL
+277 ALFNKL

-306 IGSVTFNIRL
+306 VGSVCFNIRL
-316 LVKYSNSDYAIPTV
+316 GIGTTFGTYGTV
-330 YVSTNLRR
+330 YLSCHLRR

-345 YEEEENTSS
+345 YSEETNTNYP
-354 FKDHPIKKIYFDGE
+354 DHPDKFMFFDGE
-368 QTIKRN
+368 QTLKRN
-374 ISCISTNEY
+374 KRSIAGDTNETTY
-383 EYSAYG
+383 A
-389 YITGYHDGLY
+389 YITGYSDEI
-399 TNNFYV
+399 YV
-405 YKGGIHT
+405 RHVVINDTGILT
-412 ETTNNDYITGSYYD
+412 ETEKNNYI
-426 LYDAKPGQSDFYRY
+426 PGMYQNISNQEDDKGLWRY

-448 IGRFQKEHY
+448 IGRFQKEQY

-551 QPPTDPSDPEP
+551 QPPTDPSDPDP

-592 ELKSF
+592 ELKAF

>member
-33 VLNTLAKESGKRIVQ
+33 VLNTLAKETGKRIVQ

-169 EFDWGSDTVLGRL
+169 DFDWGSDTVLGRL

-195 LGGKTSFDADLIDRI
+195 LGGKTSFDADLIDRV
-210 YNALVKKGF
+210 YNALVQKGF
-219 FFEGDYPFNPET
+219 FFEGDYPFTPEAL
-231 IESGKTY
+231 ESGKTY
-238 HFENLVSVKELA
+238 HFTNLVSVKELA

-259 AVDIDGFLKEQ
+259 AVDVDSFLRQQKAGDFPDLARTDGFNEV
-270 KEGDIPG
+270 
-277 IELTDGYNDALFNKL
+277 LFNKL

-306 IGSVTFNIRL
+306 VGSVCFNIRL
-316 LVKYSNSDYAIPTV
+316 AITTTFGTYAKV
-330 YVSTNLRR
+330 CLSCHLRR

-345 YEEEENTSS
+345 YSEETNID
-354 FKDHPIKKIYFDGE
+354 FPDHPNKIMIFDGE

-374 ISCISTNEY
+374 KRWISGDENESTY
-383 EYSAYG
+383 AYF
-389 YITGYHDGLY
+389 TGYSDKIDV
-399 TNNFYV
+399 NNIV
-405 YKGGIHT
+405 ISDTGILT
-412 ETTNNDYITGSYYD
+412 ETQKNNYI
-426 LYDAKPGQSDFYRY
+426 PGMYQNINNLVNDKGLWRY

-448 IGRFQKEHY
+448 IGRFQKEKY

-469 VTKSL
+469 VKKSL

-551 QPPTDPSDPEP
+551 QPPTDPSDPDP

-586 YTPSLS
+586 YAPSLS
-592 ELKSF
+592 ELKAF

-765 ATFATGGGAAPLL
+765 ATFATGGSATPLL

-784 AATGTHAKVSASN
+784 TATGTHAKVSASN

>member
-33 VLNTLAKESGKRIVQ
+33 VLNTLAKESGKRLVQ

-120 AGSLGT
+120 AGALGT

-169 EFDWGSDTVLGRL
+169 NFDWGSDTVLGRL

-195 LGGKTSFDADLIDRI
+195 LGGKTSFDADLIDRV
-210 YNALVKKGF
+210 YNALVQKGF
-219 FFEGDYPFNPET
+219 FFEGDYPFTPEAL
-231 IESGKTY
+231 ESGKTY
-238 HFENLVSVKELA
+238 HFTNLVSVKELA

-259 AVDIDGFLKEQ
+259 AVDVDSFLRQQKAGDYPDLARTDGFNEV
-270 KEGDIPG
+270 
-277 IELTDGYNDALFNKL
+277 LFNKL

-306 IGSVTFNIRL
+306 VGSVCFNIRL
-316 LVKYSNSDYAIPTV
+316 GITTTFGTYGHV
-330 YVSTNLRR
+330 YLSCHLRR

-345 YEEEENTSS
+345 YSEETNTLYP
-354 FKDHPIKKIYFDGE
+354 DHPKKFMIFDGE
-368 QTIKRN
+368 QTTKRN
-374 ISCISTNEY
+374 KRWIAGNENDTTY
-383 EYSAYG
+383 A
-389 YITGYHDGLY
+389 YITGYSNEIDV
-399 TNNFYV
+399 NNAV
-405 YKGGIHT
+405 INDTGILT
-412 ETTNNDYITGSYYD
+412 ETEKSNYI
-426 LYDAKPGQSDFYRY
+426 PGMYQDISNQVEDKGLWRY

-448 IGRFQKEHY
+448 IGRFQKEQY

-469 VTKSL
+469 VKKSL

-551 QPPTDPSDPEP
+551 QPPTDPSDPDP
-562 EPEGENPEPFVPANP
+562 EPEGETPEPFVPANP

-592 ELKSF
+592 ELKAF

-704 NVTATV
+704 NVTANV

-765 ATFATGGGAAPLL
+765 ATFATGGGAGPLL

>member
-1 MGNLVKDIEV
+1 MGTLIKDIEV

-33 VLNTLAKESGKRIVQ
+33 VLNTLAEETGKRLVQ
-48 LPNGQVVE
+48 LPNGQVCE
-56 LLSGVGEASAEA
+56 ILSGVGTSSAGA

-100 ITLGETTT
+100 ITLSETTT

-120 AGSLGT
+120 AGALGT

-132 GFLLTPKA
+132 GFMLTPKT
-140 VVVAG
+140 VLIAG
-145 VAAVCGF
+145 VAAICGF

-160 KIASELDGE
+160 KIAAELNGE
-169 EFDWGSDTVLGRL
+169 DFDWGSDTIVGNL
-182 VNKTHDQILMRVE
+182 VNKAQDQILMRVE
-195 LGGKTSFDADLIDRI
+195 LGGKTSFDADLIDRV
-210 YNALVKKGF
+210 YNKLVQKGF
-219 FFEGDYPFNPET
+219 FFEGDYPFNPEK

-238 HFENLVSVKELA
+238 HFTDFVSVKELA

-270 KEGDIPG
+270 KAGDYPNIY
-277 IELTDGYNDALFNKL
+277 ITEGYNDILFNKL

-316 LVKYSNSDYAIPTV
+316 GIKEASKDYDIPTV
-330 YVSTNLRR
+330 YVAAYLRR

-345 YEEEENTSS
+345 YEEINNS
-354 FKDHPIKKIYFDGE
+354 DYPQHPIKKIYFDGE
-368 QTIKRN
+368 QTIKWSLSY
-374 ISCISTNEY
+374 ISGDENGV
-383 EYSAYG
+383 ALYG
-389 YITGYHDGLY
+389 YITGYHNGLDSNNIYIDTNIY
-399 TNNFYV
+399 TST
-405 YKGGIHT
+405 K
-412 ETTNNDYITGSYYD
+412 TNSYITGSHYD
-426 LYDAKPGQSDFYRY
+426 IDIPSLDKPTLWRY

-448 IGRFQKEHY
+448 IGRFQKEQY

-469 VTKSL
+469 TTKSL

-479 KWYNDTKEQSTPTEK
+479 EWHKNTKEQSTPTEK

-501 YRKIGWVLNNKTD
+501 YRHIGVIINTNLD

-523 DKAQSGDND
+523 DKAQKGEND
-532 NDNLRDKWPTQ
+532 DKNLQDKWPSIQ
-543 EDIIINII
+543 DIIDNIVV
-551 QPPTDPSDPEP
+551 PPTDPSDPKP
-562 EPEGENPEPFVPANP
+562 KPEGENPKPFVPANP

-586 YTPSLS
+586 YSPSLS
-592 ELKSF
+592 ELKAF

-617 MNAIIGLHMLYTE
+617 MNAIIGLHMIYTE
-630 PEIGERKNIIVGYVD
+630 PVIGERKNIVVGYVD

-660 DCGTIAVRE
+660 DCGSIAVRE
-669 YYGDSRDYDFTNIS
+669 YYGDSRDYDFTKIS

-693 LNAKDLMGGSI
+693 LNAKDLIGGSI

-721 NVTKNGVKQTL
+721 NITKNGVTQTL
-732 YTFSGNCA
+732 YTFCGNCA

-765 ATFATGGGAAPLL
+765 ATFATGGAAAPVL

-784 AATGTHAKVSASN
+784 AVTGTRANVAASN

-815 NRQNSYNASY
+815 NRQNSYNAAA
-825 YNDIQGYPSN
+825 YNNIQGYPSN
-835 VNVKLANCSGF
+835 INVKLSNCSGF
-846 TKIKECHLDGIP
+846 TRVKECHLDGIP

>member
-33 VLNTLAKESGKRIVQ
+33 VLNTLAKESGKRLVQ

-120 AGSLGT
+120 AGALGT

-169 EFDWGSDTVLGRL
+169 NFDWGSDTVLGRL

-195 LGGKTSFDADLIDRI
+195 LGGKTSFDADLIDRV
-210 YNALVKKGF
+210 YNALVQKGF
-219 FFEGDYPFNPET
+219 FFEGDYPFTPEAL
-231 IESGKTY
+231 ESGKTY
-238 HFENLVSVKELA
+238 HFTNLVSVKELA

-259 AVDIDGFLKEQ
+259 AVDVDSFLRQQKAGDYPDLARTDGFNEV
-270 KEGDIPG
+270 
-277 IELTDGYNDALFNKL
+277 LFNKL

-306 IGSVTFNIRL
+306 VGSVCFNIRL
-316 LVKYSNSDYAIPTV
+316 GITTTFGTYGHV
-330 YVSTNLRR
+330 YLSCHLRR

-345 YEEEENTSS
+345 YSEETNTLHP
-354 FKDHPIKKIYFDGE
+354 DHPKKFMIFDGE
-368 QTIKRN
+368 QTTKRN
-374 ISCISTNEY
+374 KRWIAGNENDTTY
-383 EYSAYG
+383 A
-389 YITGYHDGLY
+389 YITGYSNEIDV
-399 TNNFYV
+399 NNAV
-405 YKGGIHT
+405 INDTGILT
-412 ETTNNDYITGSYYD
+412 ETEKSNYI
-426 LYDAKPGQSDFYRY
+426 PGMYQDISNQVEDKGLWRY

-448 IGRFQKEHY
+448 IGRFQKEQY

-469 VTKSL
+469 VKKSL

-551 QPPTDPSDPEP
+551 QPPTDPSDPDP
-562 EPEGENPEPFVPANP
+562 EPEGETPEPFVPANP

-592 ELKSF
+592 ELKAF

-704 NVTATV
+704 NVTANV

-765 ATFATGGGAAPLL
+765 ATFATGGGAGPLL